1 MCINNEVGSIQPIEE
16 IKNVLKDHPLVKFHV
31 DMVQAL
37 GKIKIDLKGIDCAS
51 FSAHKINGL
60 KGSGLLFKRNLLME
74 DSKSLVYVE
83 ELVMLVRILF
93 LLKL

>member
-51 FSAHKINGL
+51 FTW
-60 KGSGLLFKRNLLME
+60 RN
-74 DSKSLVYVE
+74 
-83 ELVMLVRILF
+83 
-93 LLKL
+93 

>member
-1 MCINNEVGSIQPIEE
+1 MGVSCINNEVGSIQPIEE

-51 FSAHKINGL
+51 FSTIQIKWFKEERIA
-60 KGSGLLFKRNLLME
+60 FKRKNLL
-74 DSKSLVYVE
+74 L
-83 ELVMLVRILF
+83 
-93 LLKL
+93 